1 VGMFKKL
8 KSMTGSPSQDL
19 LQNGLLGRGAIV
31 NVQETGVSVGHG
43 DMDPHRVCV
52 FTVEVTLDNQDP
64 YEASCRQAVRLE
76 QLPLFQPG
84 KTLVAVRVNPNDPQE
99 IALDLNTEPPSVT
112 VKRDPGHASAAD
124 ILANGTDCRAVI
136 IESQDYNAKSP
147 EGVEIYA
154 FTLTVIVEGRAPYQI
169 TVGNPVPDEAIPLL
183 YPGNNLPAKKGSGG
197 DNEVVI
203 DWKGA
208 LASFTDKKS

>member
-8 KSMTGSPSQDL
+8 KSMTGSVSEDL
-19 LQNGLLGRGAIV
+19 LKNGLLGRGAITG
-31 NVQETGVSVGHG
+31 VQETGVSVGHG

-52 FTVEVTLDNQDP
+52 FTLEVTLDNEDP

-76 QLPLFQPG
+76 QLPMFQPG
-84 KTLVAVRVNPNDPQE
+84 KTLVAVRVNPNDHQE
-99 IALDLNTEPPSVT
+99 IAMDLNTDPPSVT
-112 VKRDPGHASAAD
+112 VKRDAGRPSAAEL
-124 ILANGTDCRAVI
+124 LATGADCRAVI

-147 EGVEIYA
+147 DGVEIYA
-154 FTLTVIVEGRAPYQI
+154 FTLTVMVEGRAPYQI

-183 YPGNNLPAKKGSGG
+183 YPGSNLPAKKGSG

-203 DWKGA
+203 DWKAA
-208 LASFTDKKS
+208 LASFTEKKP

>member
-1 VGMFKKL
+1 MGMFKKL

-19 LQNGLLGRGAIV
+19 LQHGLLGRGAIV
-31 NVQETGVSVGHG
+31 SVQETGVSVGHG

-64 YEASCRQAVRLE
+64 YQATCRQAVRLE

-84 KTLVAVRVNPNDPQE
+84 KTLVAVRVNQNDPQE

-112 VKRDPGHASAAD
+112 VKRDPGRLSAAE

-136 IESQDYNAKSP
+136 IESQDYNSKNP

-154 FTLTVIVEGRAPYQI
+154 FVLTVIVDGRAPYQI

-183 YPGNNLPAKKGSGG
+183 YPGNNLPAKKGSG

-203 DWKGA
+203 DWKAG
-208 LASFTDKKS
+208 LASYTEKKP

>member
-1 VGMFKKL
+1 MFKKL
-8 KSMTGSPSQDL
+8 KGMTGSPSQDL

-64 YEASCRQAVRLE
+64 YQATCRQAVRLE

-99 IALDLNTEPPSVT
+99 IALDLATEPPSVT
-112 VKRDPGHASAAD
+112 VKRDPERASAAD
-124 ILANGTDCRAVI
+124 ILASGTACRAVI
-136 IESQDYNAKSP
+136 VD
-147 EGVEIYA
+147 
-154 FTLTVIVEGRAPYQI
+154 GRAPYQI
-169 TVGNPVPDEAIPLL
+169 TAGNAVPDEAIPLL
-183 YPGNNLPAKKGSGG
+183 YPGNNLPAKKGSD

-203 DWKGA
+203 DWKAA
-208 LASFTDKKS
+208 L

>member
-1 VGMFKKL
+1 MGMFKKL
-8 KSMTGSPSQDL
+8 KGMTGSPSQDVL
-19 LQNGLLGRGAIV
+19 EHGLLGRGAIV

-64 YEASCRQAVRLE
+64 YQATCRQAVRLE
-76 QLPLFQPG
+76 LLPQLQPG

-99 IALDLNTEPPSVT
+99 IALDLNSEPPSVT
-112 VKRDPGHASAAD
+112 VTRDPGHSAAD
-124 ILANGTDCRAVI
+124 ILASGTPCRAVI

-147 EGVEIYA
+147 DGVEIYA
-154 FTLTVIVEGRAPYQI
+154 FVLTVIVDGRAPYQI

-183 YPGNNLPAKKGSGG
+183 YPGNNLPAKKGPG
-197 DNEVVI
+197 DNDVVI
-203 DWKGA
+203 DWKAA
-208 LASFTDKKS
+208 LASYTEKKP

>member
-1 VGMFKKL
+1 MGMFKKL
-8 KSMTGSPSQDL
+8 KGMTGTPSQDL

-64 YEASCRQAVRLE
+64 YQATCRQAVRLE

-99 IALDLNTEPPSVT
+99 IALDLATEPPSVT
-112 VKRDPGHASAAD
+112 VKRDPGRASAAD
-124 ILANGTDCRAVI
+124 ILASGTACRAVI
-136 IESQDYNAKSP
+136 IESQDYNSKTP

-154 FTLTVIVEGRAPYQI
+154 FVLTVIVDGRAPFQI
-169 TVGNPVPDEAIPLL
+169 TAGNAVPDEAIPLL
-183 YPGNNLPAKKGSGG
+183 YPGNNLPAKKGSD

-203 DWKGA
+203 DWKAA
-208 LASFTDKKS
+208 LASYTEKKP